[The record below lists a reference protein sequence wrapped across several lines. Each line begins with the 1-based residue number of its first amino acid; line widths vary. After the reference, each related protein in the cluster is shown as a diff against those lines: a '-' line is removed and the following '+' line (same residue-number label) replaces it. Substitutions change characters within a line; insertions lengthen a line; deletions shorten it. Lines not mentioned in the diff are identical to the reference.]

1 MFSKNV
7 LLIDPAAVAK
17 KVEETLREQ
26 VLGNLRRRGI
36 VVGLSGGI
44 DSSVV
49 AALAAQSLAK
59 EKVLGLFMPERDSS
73 GDSLVLGRMVAESIG
88 IKTVLEEI
96 AKSDPTAKA
105 VQPEHFVDAS
115 FIQKLDQSGVIDRLY
130 QKN

>member
-1 MFSKNV
+1 MIKEFLRVKDDAIAEEAYDYFSR
-7 LLIDPAAVAK
+7 ITPAK
-17 KVEETLREQ
+17 PTP
-26 VLGNLRRRGI
+26 
-36 VVGLSGGI
+36 
-44 DSSVV
+44 
-49 AALAAQSLAK
+49 SL
-59 EKVLGLFMPERDSS
+59 E
-73 GDSLVLGRMVAESIG
+73 G